1 MFAQVLKGYRNKYG
15 ITQEQLAEDL
25 NVDVRTL
32 RRWENQETTLKDKE
46 ELRRLASKLGI
57 EAERVGV
64 ANESIT
70 DQQASETLEYIWKLV
85 NNGRA
90 WEARTI
96 AERLVG
102 DLQGKAHNTGKEE
115 PIYRLAQ
122 AHHAAA
128 YTRAMNTRISEI
140 RYPLASYHS
149 MEETARII
157 NDSILLTIALTYE
170 GDMYNRTGKID
181 RGIPFLE
188 AALKTAP
195 PDDIAARGNALQL
208 LGRAQLKAGNVAEFE
223 RAMKE
228 SEGLAAQLTGK
239 EITRGQYGLISV
251 YEEYGKS
258 YALMGEMQKSLD
270 YIQRAY
276 DIGVPDTHWSMVLK
290 TARVIALIRGGEL
303 QEGTDLALECIEEC
317 RKYGTIR
324 LLERVYGVYNY
335 LQSLKKQVDRYSDTL
350 REALDGPVEF

>member
-1 MFAQVLKGYRNKYG
+1 MFAQALKNYRNKYG
-15 ITQEQLAEDL
+15 ITQEQLADDL

-32 RRWENQETTLKDKE
+32 RRWENQETILKDKE
-46 ELRRLASKLGI
+46 ELRRLASNLGI

-85 NNGRA
+85 NSGRA

-96 AERLVG
+96 AERLVS
-102 DLQGKAHNTGKEE
+102 DLQGKACNTGKEE
-115 PIYRLAQ
+115 PIYRLTQ

-140 RYPLASYHS
+140 RYPLASYHD

-157 NDSILLTIALTYE
+157 NNPILLTIALTYE

-188 AALKTAP
+188 AALKTVP
-195 PDDIAARGNALQL
+195 SDDIAAKGNALQL
-208 LGRAQLKAGNVAEFE
+208 LGRAHLKAGNVAEFE

-228 SEGLAAQLTGK
+228 SEELAARLTGK

-276 DIGVPDTHWSMVLK
+276 DRGVPDIHWSMVLK